1 MALFVSRGKSMKI
14 EMHAESKTY
23 PIYLE
28 RGILKKAKEY
38 IGRSGKVFL
47 ISDDGVPEQWS
58 KQELRYTAGYSEGNA
73 ESSCI

>member
-28 RGILKKAKEY
+28 RGILKKQKN
-38 IGRSGKVFL
+38 
-47 ISDDGVPEQWS
+47 ISEEVE
-58 KQELRYTAGYSEGNA
+58 RYF
-73 ESSCI
+73 

>member
-28 RGILKKAKEY
+28 REILKKAKEY
-38 IGRSGKVFL
+38 PWNRC
-47 ISDDGVPEQWS
+47 D
-58 KQELRYTAGYSEGNA
+58 
-73 ESSCI
+73 

>member
-1 MALFVSRGKSMKI
+1 MALFVSRGKRMKI

-38 IGRSGKVFL
+38 IGRRM
-47 ISDDGVPEQWS
+47 PEVTTGFPTKAPMHQPD
-58 KQELRYTAGYSEGNA
+58 
-73 ESSCI
+73 

>member
-1 MALFVSRGKSMKI
+1 MALFVSRGKRMKI

-38 IGRSGKVFL
+38 IGRS
-47 ISDDGVPEQWS
+47 
-58 KQELRYTAGYSEGNA
+58 
-73 ESSCI
+73 

>member
-38 IGRSGKVFL
+38 IGRSGKVFASAGIGCRKNRGFERCTCSGSASAL
-47 ISDDGVPEQWS
+47 PEKPS
-58 KQELRYTAGYSEGNA
+58 
-73 ESSCI
+73 